1 MRIGQSDLQENKV
14 TSMAKGQGKTEDLES
29 ASTSA
34 KDKESHINDLIYCRK
49 RKCTGAC
56 QLSNFI

>member
-1 MRIGQSDLQENKV
+1 MGQSDLQGNKV

-49 RKCTGAC
+49 RKRTGA
-56 QLSNFI
+56 